1 MKQRWYLPKTWVIGL
16 IRLYQQ
22 CVPRSMRGACRFQPT
37 CSAYAVEALQRHGL
51 IVGLGLAV
59 WRILR
64 CNPLCRG
71 GCRREREPI
80 IDGIPSLNRFCECY
94 KKFFE
99 ACYPKMEEIAVKLQR
114 QFR

>member
-1 MKQRWYLPKTWVIGL
+1 MKTRWWLPKTWFIGL
-16 IRLYQQ
+16 IRLYQR

-37 CSAYAVEALQRHGL
+37 CSAYAVEALQRYGL

-71 GCRREREPI
+71 GYDPVP
-80 IDGIPSLNRFCECY
+80 DNLF
-94 KKFFE
+94 KK
-99 ACYPKMEEIAVKLQR
+99 KK
-114 QFR
+114 